1 MAKPKSISKRQAKLI
16 NKASERF
23 QNSQLNGAGAS
34 GAGDRTANQQA
45 VQGSTNP
52 YFQNNFI
59 QRWQQYALWYYT
71 SWEAQKIVNIPVDDA
86 LREPFKLV
94 GMEDA
99 DAALV
104 MAVYDDLGAHDRLKR
119 ALYQERMLGGSV
131 VFLGARQAEN
141 VEPDK
146 PLDYATVDKGDLRFL
161 NTLSVDRITRATYC
175 VDPFSKDYDTPIAYR
190 ISGMETDVSRL
201 LVFDGSPVFSRD
213 SATILQGFRVNPS
226 GFGESKLAALYDT
239 LVRMTGTQQGAYQLV
254 NMASVILAKCDNL
267 MSLQAG
273 GSADGQLADIVNQ
286 ISIYRAAMLTGKDME
301 ITQHSASFGSVP
313 ELVMTFA
320 QLLSAASD
328 IPATRFLGQAPGGL
342 NATGDSDLENYYN
355 MIAAYQKGHIK
366 KQLIKLFDVLCP
378 SVLGKEKWAQ
388 IRATFDI
395 EFVPLWNLNKK
406 EQSEVD
412 KNYCD
417 MISGLFTAGIISV
430 EQAVDEL
437 VKRKVFETKIKAEEF
452 LQNAEQQQST
462 GAFDELAKLAA

>member
-1 MAKPKSISKRQAKLI
+1 MAKAKGIISKRQAKLLTQE
-16 NKASERF
+16 KQRF
-23 QNSQLNGAGAS
+23 QNAQLEGAGAN
-34 GAGDRTANQQA
+34 GKGDRTAAQA
-45 VQGSTNP
+45 VATHNSNP

-94 GMEDA
+94 NISDD
-99 DAALV
+99 DAALI
-104 MAVYDDLGAHDRLKR
+104 MAAYDDLGAHDRIKR

-131 VFLGARQAEN
+131 IFLGARQTEN
-141 VEPDK
+141 VDPVK
-146 PLDYATVDKGDLRFL
+146 PLNYDEVNTGDLRFL
-161 NTLSVDRITRATYC
+161 NTLSVDRVSRATYC

-190 ISGMETDVSRL
+190 ISGIETDVSRL

-226 GFGESKLAALYDT
+226 GFGESKLAALYDS
-239 LVRMTGTQQGAYQLV
+239 LIRCVGTQQGAYQLV

-267 MSLQAG
+267 MSLQANG
-273 GSADGQLADIVNQ
+273 NSADQLADIVNQ
-286 ISIYRAAMLTGKDME
+286 ISIYRAALLTGKDME

-378 SVLGKEKWAQ
+378 SVLGREKWRT
-388 IRATFDI
+388 IKATFDI
-395 EFVPLWNLNKK
+395 EFTPLWNLSEV
-406 EQSEVD
+406 EQSTVD
-412 KNYCD
+412 KNSCE
-417 MISGLFTAGIISV
+417 MLSGLFTAGILSV
-430 EQAVDEL
+430 EQTVDEL
-437 VKRKVFETKIKAEEF
+437 TKRNVFETKIQPEEF
-452 LQNAEQQQST
+452 LQNQEQQNT
-462 GAFDELAKLAA
+462 GAFDQRGG